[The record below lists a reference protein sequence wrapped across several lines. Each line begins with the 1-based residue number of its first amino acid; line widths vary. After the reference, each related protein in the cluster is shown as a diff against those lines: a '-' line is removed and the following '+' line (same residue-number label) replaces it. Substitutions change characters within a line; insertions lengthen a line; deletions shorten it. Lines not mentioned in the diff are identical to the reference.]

1 MTEAPD
7 INVPEVVEPEY
18 GPKMINV
25 DGLVE
30 IFKQSGGRSEAFES
44 AFSFWRSRME
54 RLADK
59 VNGGPERTLARLEII
74 MFEAEIFLRIG
85 DIDSA
90 TESFKAAFLMVEQ
103 DDNLRPS
110 PESRESEVIMEL
122 HANIN
127 YLGKKLYEASAVL
140 EDCYYLE

>member
-7 INVPEVVEPEY
+7 INVPEVAEPEY

-85 DIDSA
+85 DISSA
-90 TESFKAAFLMVEQ
+90 VKAMEDIWLIVGNDPAFEY
-103 DDNLRPS
+103 D
-110 PESRESEVIMEL
+110 
-122 HANIN
+122 
-127 YLGKKLYEASAVL
+127 EASNEIVDLYGDIDFLQQML
-140 EDCYYLE
+140 EAATRK